1 MSEPRPEAADS
12 TTEGPGPLLSRLLD
26 LSRSSALAIE
36 AVDGRFSHAEL
47 FAQAALVAARLRGER
62 RSIEGERVALLLE
75 PSAAWVACFFAIQ
88 LAGGVAVPLS
98 PLHPRDEIAYFMG
111 TSGAQRVLLDRAH
124 ADRAACFEGAEVI
137 ATDPL
142 FPAWGLLSPVEA
154 PEPAGGWPLLSAKDP
169 ALMLF
174 TSGTTGK
181 PKGAVLT
188 HGNLATQAALLGE
201 AWGIVPGDL
210 LLHALPLHHMHGV
223 CIALLT
229 ALLSG
234 AGARMLP
241 RFEAVTVWEGLASS
255 SVWMA
260 VPTMYHR
267 LFQAFDAADEATRAR
282 WTAGARGLRLA
293 TSGSAALPV
302 SLAERWRELTGE
314 IPLERFGMTEIGVG
328 CSNPLAGRR
337 EAGSVG
343 PPLRTVEAR
352 IAREDGTEASP
363 GEPGELLVRGPSVFA
378 GYFGREEAT
387 RAAFREGWF
396 VTGDTATLSEDGYVK
411 ILGRTSVDILK
422 SGGYK
427 LSALEIEEV
436 LRRHPAVSE
445 VAVVGLPD
453 EAWGDRVVAAV
464 VLAASMTQQVTSESL
479 RAFCKEQLAAYKV
492 PREAVFLDQLPRN
505 ALGKVMKPE
514 LIRALLARSP

>member
-1 MSEPRPEAADS
+1 VTDL
-12 TTEGPGPLLSRLLD
+12 GPLLSRLAD
-26 LSRSSALAIE
+26 LSRSSGLAIE
-36 AVDGRFSHAEL
+36 AIDGRFSHAEL
-47 FAQAALVAARLRGER
+47 LGRAGAVADLLRGGR
-62 RSIEGERVALLLE
+62 PSIEGERVAILLE
-75 PSAAWVACFFAIQ
+75 PSGAWVACFFGVQ
-88 LAGGVAVPLS
+88 LAGGVVVPLS
-98 PLHPRDEIAYFMG
+98 PLHPREEIAYFLA
-111 TSGAQRVLLDRAH
+111 TSGARRVLLDQAH
-124 ADRAACFEGAEVI
+124 EDRRGWFEDAEVI
-137 ATDPL
+137 AT
-142 FPAWGLLSPVEA
+142 G
-154 PEPAGGWPLLSAKDP
+154 PLLAGPATGASPPGPATLPPGSVISPPAASLTWAPARADSP

-188 HGNLATQAALLGE
+188 HGNLATQAGLLGE
-201 AWGIVPGDL
+201 AWGVRSEDV

-229 ALLSG
+229 TLLAG
-234 AGARMLP
+234 AGARLLA
-241 RFEAVTVWEGLASS
+241 RFEAPVVWEALPACT
-255 SVWMA
+255 VWMA

-267 LFQAFDAADEATRAR
+267 LLQAFDAADEATRAR
-282 WTAGARGLRLA
+282 WTEGARRLRLA

-328 CSNPLAGRR
+328 LSNPLVGRR
-337 EAGSVG
+337 EPGSVG
-343 PPLRTVEAR
+343 RPLRTVEAR
-352 IAREDGTEASP
+352 VVREDGGEAAA
-363 GEPGELLVRGPSVFA
+363 GEAGELLIRGPSVFA

-396 VTGDTATLSEDGYVK
+396 VTGDTAAVSVDGTVK

-427 LSALEIEEV
+427 LSALEIEEA

-453 EAWGDRVVAAV
+453 EAWGERVVAAV
-464 VLAASMTQQVTSESL
+464 VLVGGMTQQVTSGEL
-479 RAFCKEQLAAYKV
+479 RAFCKEHLAAYKV
-492 PREAVFLDQLPRN
+492 PREAIFLEQLPRN
-505 ALGKVMKPE
+505 ALGKVVKPE
-514 LIRALLARSP
+514 LIRQLAGRT